1 MVLVFI
7 LSITPWLVRDYVTFG
22 RFNPIRDNFG
32 TNLYWATGAGTLQ
45 LSGDWGGWPL
55 SNPNGNRR
63 EALKVRQMGEVLY
76 IAEKQHQ
83 ALGFIRAHPGSF
95 IWRTINR
102 VVVFS
107 TGDWKLLTMVSERH
121 RDILLIPLFASYT
134 LLSVLAFLGLRLAV
148 PKRIPEVWLL
158 AGLLFF
164 YPLVYYITYF
174 DVRYRHPIEPEMMLL
189 GAYAVVTCASRVRK
203 SWHRCI
209 PEHRTVVSPGGLG

>member
-1 MVLVFI
+1 VVLVFI

-22 RFNPIRDNFG
+22 RFIPIRDNFG

-45 LSGDWGGWPL
+45 LSGDWPV
-55 SNPNGNRR
+55 SNPNDNRL
-63 EALKVRQMGEVLY
+63 EALKVRQMGEVAY

-102 VVVFS
+102 VVWFW
-107 TGDWKLLTMVSERH
+107 TGDWKLLLKVSERH
-121 RDILLIPLFASYT
+121 WDILLVPLFASYT
-134 LLSVLAFLGLRLAV
+134 LLSALAFLGLRLAI

-203 SWHRCI
+203 TWHGRI
-209 PEHRTVVSPGGLG
+209 PKHRMVVSQVG